1 MTRTRRPVA
10 VILAGAL
17 CCFGVVLVVS
27 YFYYVSPEAAGSIV
41 HTRVLWGGIMCAYL
55 WAQYGH
61 IATYLGKNDGWRQM
75 VLEPPT
81 QINTIST
88 AAMHTPLPRWVISV
102 ESSRGR
108 PSMHFRYSPKS

>member
-27 YFYYVSPEAAGSIV
+27 YFYYVSPPRLAAASYTQGFS
-41 HTRVLWGGIMCAYL
+41 GAASCAYL

-61 IATYLGKNDGWRQM
+61 TATCLGKNDGWRQM
-75 VLEPPT
+75 VLELIHPKAPAVT
-81 QINTIST
+81 RLAEEDWDRS
-88 AAMHTPLPRWVISV
+88 W
-102 ESSRGR
+102 SSSASRR
-108 PSMHFRYSPKS
+108 PSPR